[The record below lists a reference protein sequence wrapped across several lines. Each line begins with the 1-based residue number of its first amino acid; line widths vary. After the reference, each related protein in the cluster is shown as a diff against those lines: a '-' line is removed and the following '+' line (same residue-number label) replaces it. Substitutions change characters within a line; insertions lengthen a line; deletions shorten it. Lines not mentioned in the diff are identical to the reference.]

1 MQQEIQKYL
10 KLLFPKYESSSYS
23 RFIKLFQEIENKNEN
38 VCEKQFLTNKSLN
51 INISK
56 IKNGEEKRTSIII
69 KYIPSLLG
77 SKNFYDL
84 LKTFT
89 KRINFFYIPGY
100 ISDHKEYM
108 YAFVNLSNN
117 KEIIDIV
124 DGLNTLKNKF
134 ETYRG
139 LDFRYLE
146 IYFSKTQGY
155 KALKKKYKND
165 YYNDFI
171 IS

>member
-1 MQQEIQKYL
+1 
-10 KLLFPKYESSSYS
+10 
-23 RFIKLFQEIENKNEN
+23 
-38 VCEKQFLTNKSLN
+38 
-51 INISK
+51 
-56 IKNGEEKRTSIII
+56 
-69 KYIPSLLG
+69 
-77 SKNFYDL
+77 
-84 LKTFT
+84 
-89 KRINFFYIPGY
+89 
-100 ISDHKEYM
+100 M